1 MKRKMIGA
9 AAAYLAGL
17 FFASFFTGITSA
29 VIFITLAILVFAG
42 GIRGKDL
49 ILLLVFFAAAFAVSK
64 TYERFYYERIV
75 NYSGSTGNFSGEITG
90 IESYAGDLSLYTLKG
105 ELNGISDVKV
115 TYLGSGLNA
124 EYGDILHLESCR
136 FSEYT
141 NDYVFRNKDIFM
153 AEGIFLSADYPES
166 VSVERTH
173 SRKIKNALMD
183 YREKMLSLFRSKMSG
198 KTGNFLGAMVFGEKR
213 GFDPDMKTEL
223 YRSGVGHVMA
233 VSGIHVSVIA
243 VMLMAVLSRLRLG
256 RILPFILMNVL
267 LIIFITMAEWPAS
280 AVRALVMIDFIYSAR
295 IFRRQSDIFNS
306 LAGAVLAICIAD
318 PFAVYSSGFLL
329 SVTATFGI
337 GVFGPYMT
345 RNFTGNRHV
354 RNFLI
359 MICTS
364 MCIFPLTIKYFGE
377 TSLISPITNIV
388 LLPLCSGALI
398 IGAIYVITGGILPV
412 LGIAELLLTPVLA
425 ISDVISKSRIAYFTY
440 SGENPA
446 ENIFVLAAIVIIL
459 HIVYRSRAVTAWTM
473 AVSFCAVMVFS
484 AITSHISQ
492 KSLRVAFLGK
502 GKNTAAVISYNGTV
516 RIFDLSGYYNSP
528 VYVRKYLADN
538 GVSTVDSVML
548 VENEPSQY
556 ASYVSETASVD
567 IEKWYSR
574 SDIFISGDDI
584 FIADEE
590 INFSWDELEIIYR
603 SGRLAVDFCGTEI
616 TIESSGNSGTF
627 VVSGDVL
634 PHDIPI
640 DREEN
645 NGLNNFEIKLSE
657 DGAYKFRRL

>member
-64 TYERFYYERIV
+64 TYERFYYDRIV

-141 NDYVFRNKDIFM
+141 NDYVLRNKDIFM

-183 YREKMLSLFRSKMSG
+183 YREKMLSLFRSKMSR

-280 AVRALVMIDFIYSAR
+280 AVRALVMIDFVYSAR

-318 PFAVYSSGFLL
+318 PFAVYSSGFFL

-398 IGAIYVITGGILPV
+398 IGAIYVITGGFLPV

-425 ISDVISKSRIAYFTY
+425 ISDVISKSRIAYFSY
-440 SGENPA
+440 SGENLA

-459 HIVYRSRAVTAWTM
+459 HIVYRSRAVTACTT
-473 AVSFCAVMVFS
+473 AASFCAVMVFS
-484 AITSHISQ
+484 AITSHVSQ

-603 SGRLAVDFCGTEI
+603 SGRLAFDFCGTEI

-627 VVSGDVL
+627 VVNGDVL
-634 PHDIPI
+634 PHNIPI

>member
-29 VIFITLAILVFAG
+29 IVFLVLAILVFAG
-42 GIRGKDL
+42 GTRGNDL
-49 ILLLVFFAAAFAVSK
+49 ILLIVFFVAAFAVSK
-64 TYERFYYERIV
+64 TYERFYYDRIV
-75 NYSGSTGNFSGEITG
+75 NYSGSTGDFSGEITG
-90 IESYAGDLSLYTLKG
+90 IESYAGDLSLYTLEG
-105 ELNGISDVKV
+105 ELDGISDVKV

-124 EYGDILHLESCR
+124 EYGDILRLESCR

-153 AEGIFLSADYPES
+153 AEGIFLSADYPEC
-166 VSVERTH
+166 VSVERTD
-173 SRKIKNALMD
+173 SRKIKNAIMD
-183 YREKMLSLFRSKMSG
+183 YREKMLSSFRSEMSG

-213 GFDPDMKTEL
+213 GFAPNMKTEL
-223 YRSGVGHVMA
+223 YRSGIGHVMA

-243 VMLMAVLSRLRLG
+243 VMLMAVLSKLRLG

-345 RNFTGNRHV
+345 KNFTGNRHV

-364 MCIFPLTIKYFGE
+364 MCVFPLTIKYFGE
-377 TSLISPITNIV
+377 TSLISPITNII

-398 IGAIYVITGGILPV
+398 IGAAYVITGGILPV
-412 LGIAELLLTPVLA
+412 LGIAELMLTPVLA
-425 ISDVISKSRIAYFTY
+425 ISDVISKSRIAYFSY
-440 SGENPA
+440 SAENPV

-473 AVSFCAVMVFS
+473 AASFCAVMVFS

-502 GKNTAAVISYNGTV
+502 GKNTAAVISYNGIV

-528 VYVRKYLADN
+528 VYVRKYLADC

-548 VENEPSQY
+548 AENEPSQY
-556 ASYVSETASVD
+556 SSYISDVAPVE
-567 IEKWYSR
+567 IEKWYSG
-574 SDIFISGDDI
+574 SDIFISGNNNV
-584 FIADEE
+584 IAGEE
-590 INFSWDELEIIYR
+590 ISFSWDELEIIYR
-603 SGRLAVDFCGTEI
+603 SGSLAVDFCGAEI
-616 TIESSGNSGTF
+616 TIESSGNSGAF
-627 VVSGDVL
+627 VVSGDAL

-657 DGAYKFRRL
+657 DGTYKFRRL

>member
-1 MKRKMIGA
+1 MIGA

-166 VSVERTH
+166 VSVEHTY

-183 YREKMLSLFRSKMSG
+183 YREKMLSSFRSKMSG

-295 IFRRQSDIFNS
+295 IFRRQSDTFNS

-377 TSLISPITNIV
+377 TSLISPITNII
-388 LLPLCSGALI
+388 LMPLCSGALI

-425 ISDVISKSRIAYFTY
+425 ISDVISKSRIAYFSY

-459 HIVYRSRAVTAWTM
+459 HIVYRSRAVTAWTT
-473 AVSFCAVMVFS
+473 AASFCAVMVFS
-484 AITSHISQ
+484 AITSHVSQ

-556 ASYVSETASVD
+556 ASYVSEAASVD

-574 SDIFISGDDI
+574 SDIFISGNDI

-616 TIESSGNSGTF
+616 TIESSGNSGAF

-634 PHDIPI
+634 PNDIPI

>member
-29 VIFITLAILVFAG
+29 VIFLVLAILILAG

-49 ILLLVFFAAAFAVSK
+49 ILLFVFFAVAFAVSK
-64 TYERFYYERIV
+64 TYERFYYDRIV
-75 NYSGSTGNFSGEITG
+75 NYSGSTGDFSGKITG
-90 IESYAGDLSLYTLKG
+90 IESYSGDLSLYTLEG
-105 ELNGISDVKV
+105 EINDISDVKV
-115 TYLGSGLNA
+115 TYLGSGINA
-124 EYGDILHLESCR
+124 EYGDILHLESCE
-136 FSEYT
+136 FSEHT

-173 SRKIKNALMD
+173 SRKLKNALMD
-183 YREKMLSLFRSKMSG
+183 YREKMLSHFRSSMDG

-256 RILPFILMNVL
+256 RIIPFILMNVML
-267 LIIFITMAEWPAS
+267 LLFITMAEWPAS
-280 AVRALVMIDFIYSAR
+280 AVRALVMIDFVYSAR

-329 SVTATFGI
+329 SVTATFGM

-345 RNFTGNRHV
+345 KNFTGNRHV

-359 MICTS
+359 MVCTN

-377 TSLISPITNIV
+377 ASLISPVTNLV

-425 ISDVISKSRIAYFTY
+425 ISDVISKSRLAYFTY
-440 SGENPA
+440 SA
-446 ENIFVLAAIVIIL
+446 EDPDEIIFVLAAIVIIL
-459 HIVYRSRAVTAWTM
+459 YIVYKSRAVTAWTI
-473 AVSFCAVMVFS
+473 AASFCAVMVFS
-484 AITSHISQ
+484 AITSHFSQ

-502 GKNTAAVISYNGTV
+502 GRNTAAVVSYNGTV

-528 VYVRKYLADN
+528 VYVRKYLTDN
-538 GVSTVDSVML
+538 GISTVDSVIL
-548 VENEPSQY
+548 AENEPSQY
-556 ASYVSETASVD
+556 ASYISEISPTE
-567 IEKWYSR
+567 IEKWYSG
-574 SDIFISGDDI
+574 SDLFSNGDDTV
-584 FIADEE
+584 IADEE
-590 INFSWDELEIIYR
+590 IRFSWDELKITFR
-603 SGRLAVDFCGTEI
+603 SGSLAVDFCGTEI
-616 TIESSGNSGTF
+616 IIESSGKSGAF
-627 VVSGDVL
+627 VISGDVL

-640 DREEN
+640 DKEEN

-657 DGAYKFRRL
+657 DGTYKFRRL

>member
-64 TYERFYYERIV
+64 TYERFYYDRIV

-183 YREKMLSLFRSKMSG
+183 YRDKMLSSFRSKMSR

-223 YRSGVGHVMA
+223 YRSGIGHVMA

-280 AVRALVMIDFIYSAR
+280 AVRALVMIDFVYSAR

-318 PFAVYSSGFLL
+318 PFAVYSSGFFL

-377 TSLISPITNIV
+377 TSLISPITNII
-388 LLPLCSGALI
+388 LMPLCSGALI

-425 ISDVISKSRIAYFTY
+425 ISDVISKSRIAYFSY

-459 HIVYRSRAVTAWTM
+459 HIVYRSRAVTAWTT
-473 AVSFCAVMVFS
+473 AASFCAVMVFS
-484 AITSHISQ
+484 AITSHVSQ

-528 VYVRKYLADN
+528 VYVWKYLADN

-603 SGRLAVDFCGTEI
+603 SGRLAFDFCGTEI

-634 PHDIPI
+634 PHNIPI

>member
-29 VIFITLAILVFAG
+29 VIFIVLAILVLTG
-42 GIRGKDL
+42 GIRGKDI
-49 ILLLVFFAAAFAVSK
+49 ILLLVFFAAAVAVSK
-64 TYERFYYERIV
+64 TYERFYYDRIV
-75 NYSGSTGNFSGEITG
+75 NYSGSKGDFSGEITG
-90 IESYAGDLSLYTLKG
+90 IESYAGDLSLYTLEG

-115 TYLGSGLNA
+115 TYLGSGINA
-124 EYGDILHLESCR
+124 EYGDILRLESCR

-166 VSVERTH
+166 VSVEHTH

-183 YREKMLSLFRSKMSG
+183 YREKMLSSFRSQMGG

-256 RILPFILMNVL
+256 RIIPFILMNIL

-295 IFRRQSDIFNS
+295 IFRRQSDTFNS

-337 GVFGPYMT
+337 GVFGPHMT
-345 RNFTGNRHV
+345 RNFAGNRTV

-359 MICTS
+359 MVCTC
-364 MCIFPLTIKYFGE
+364 MCVFPLTIKYFGE
-377 TSLISPITNIV
+377 TSLISPVTNIV

-398 IGAIYVITGGILPV
+398 IGAIYVITGGMIPL

-425 ISDVISKSRIAYFTY
+425 ISNVISKSRLLYFTY
-440 SGENPA
+440 SGEIPA
-446 ENIFVLAAIVIIL
+446 ENIFVLAAIIIIL
-459 HIVYRSRAVTAWTM
+459 HIVYKSRAVTAWIM

-492 KSLRVAFLGK
+492 KSLKLAFLGK

-528 VYVRKYLADN
+528 VYVRKYLAEN
-538 GVSTVDSVML
+538 GVSTVDSVIL

-556 ASYVSETASVD
+556 ASYISEVAPVE
-567 IEKWYSR
+567 IEKWYSG
-574 SDIFISGDDI
+574 SDIFISGNDTV
-584 FIADEE
+584 IADEE
-590 INFSWDELEIIYR
+590 ISFSWDEMEIIFR
-603 SGRLAVDFCGTEI
+603 RGRLAVDFCGNEI
-616 TIESSGNSGTF
+616 IIESSGNSGAF

-634 PHDIPI
+634 PHDIAI

-645 NGLNNFEIKLSE
+645 IGLNNFEIKLSE